1 MAIRRQLVQG
11 EITMIKGSDEG
22 SIICATRGEDSDARV
37 VRGEERR
44 ETNPEVSMVRGQR
57 RREKQ

>member
-1 MAIRRQLVQG
+1 MTMTRR
-11 EITMIKGSDEG
+11 SDEG
-22 SIICATRGEDSDARV
+22 SIICAPRGEDIDARA

-44 ETNPEVSMVRGQR
+44 KSNQEVSMARGQR